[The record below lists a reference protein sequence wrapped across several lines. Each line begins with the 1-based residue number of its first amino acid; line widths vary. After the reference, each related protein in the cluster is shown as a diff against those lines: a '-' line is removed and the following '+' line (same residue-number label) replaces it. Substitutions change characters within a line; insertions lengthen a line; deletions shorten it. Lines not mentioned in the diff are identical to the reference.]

1 MSFKVFYSHFYS
13 ISYFIYFLGWSV
25 FDKQKSARG
34 KISSIVTQCF
44 VADILLLI
52 FIFSC
57 CWYLLSHKFVNQKCS
72 RSFIAVVTFGM
83 RLYFCPCL
91 FTNIHY
97 TQKYIYGITCVK
109 REPCDMKLKTCISEP
124 LNSPE
129 ENPSP
134 LTHDQSVDTIVNTE
148 VSCLDFVVILLRKCW
163 VCIQCVYS
171 VNIFSW
177 IIYIQSS

>member
-1 MSFKVFYSHFYS
+1 MSNH
-13 ISYFIYFLGWSV
+13 IFIQYLTLFIFQADPSLTNRNLPEV
-25 FDKQKSARG
+25 RYLQLLYV
-34 KISSIVTQCF
+34 VTHCF

-72 RSFIAVVTFGM
+72 CSFIAVVTFGM

-97 TQKYIYGITCVK
+97 THWKKDIYGITCVK
-109 REPCDMKLKTCISEP
+109 REPRDMKFKTCISES

-134 LTHDQSVDTIVNTE
+134 LTHDQSTDTIVNTE
-148 VSCLDFVVILLRKCW
+148 VLK
-163 VCIQCVYS
+163 
-171 VNIFSW
+171 
-177 IIYIQSS
+177 